1 MSAPPIRLCCV
12 AALLL
17 LVGCAHQLQF
27 RVVDAASGN
36 ALPGATVKIR
46 RVTSFTYFHREPNER
61 EVGSTD
67 ANGLITVP
75 GITAKDDVHFKAPDH
90 FGAVAALTENNKV
103 KINSP
108 ISAPM
113 TPWVSPQQTVTN
125 SNGLIV
131 IPLKPQSSKQ

>member
-1 MSAPPIRLCCV
+1 MSAPLIRLCCV

-46 RVTSFTYFHREPNER
+46 RVTSFTYFHRQPNER
-61 EVGSTD
+61 NAGSTD
-67 ANGLITVP
+67 VDGFITVP
-75 GITAKDDVHFKAPDH
+75 GITAKDDVHFNAPDH

-103 KINSP
+103 RINSP

-113 TPWVSPQQTVTN
+113 TPCVSTQQTMT
-125 SNGLIV
+125 SSDGLIV
-131 IPLKPQSSKQ
+131 IPLMPQSGK

>member
-1 MSAPPIRLCCV
+1 MNASPMRLCCV

-17 LVGCAHQLQF
+17 LAGCAHQLQF

-36 ALPGATVKIR
+36 ALPGATVKVR
-46 RVTSFTYFHREPNER
+46 RVTSFTYFHREPNAR
-61 EVGSTD
+61 DVGSTD

-75 GITAKDDVHFKAPDH
+75 GITAKNDVRFDAPDH
-90 FGAVAALTENNKV
+90 FGAVAALIENDKV
-103 KINSP
+103 RINSP

-125 SNGLIV
+125 SDGIIV
-131 IPLKPQSSKQ
+131 VPLKPQK